1 MPKQDRYP
9 TSGLCGLIAIAVFAG
24 LANASLLCAPVI
36 ATQLMT
42 ELGLDARKVGLFFSM
57 EFGGYC
63 LAGLG
68 GRWLLPGMPWR
79 LIVLVS
85 VAVVIMGDLI
95 AILCLHYF
103 IALLF
108 VRLITA
114 TFSAM
119 LGIVAMSSAN
129 RRVDR
134 GRAYGIYILG
144 QCMTGVIGL
153 ALLPALFTHYGIR
166 SYFILLPMLFI
177 ALSWLGLFLA
187 RGGTGTRP
195 ANDGHVSISSG
206 FPVLLRRIAVL
217 LFYMGLSGVWT
228 FSGAISARAG
238 INALHGGALMSGA
251 AFAGVMGSALAAWY
265 GRRPNINGAMFMGY
279 GVLIGALLILMLP
292 TMGAFIAG
300 IVSFK
305 FAWTFVIPFIF
316 ATIGQQDRKGE
327 VIAEVN
333 LLAGLGLSV
342 APWLA
347 GQIVA
352 FGNLPTLL
360 LVECILLLVSAGSVY
375 WMQIY
380 ARSNVPD
387 MSMISENR
395 GN

>member
-42 ELGLDARKVGLFFSM
+42 ELGLDARRVGLFFSM

-68 GRWLLPGMPWR
+68 GRWLLPNLPWR

-85 VAVVIMGDLI
+85 VAVVVMGDLI

-129 RRVDR
+129 RRADR

-166 SYFILLPMLFI
+166 SYFVLLPMLFI
-177 ALSWLGLFLA
+177 ALSWMGLFLA
-187 RGGTGTRP
+187 QGGAGPRP
-195 ANDGHVSISSG
+195 VNEGHVSISG
-206 FPVLLRRIAVL
+206 FSVVLRRIAVL

-238 INALHGGALMSGA
+238 ISALHGGALMSGA
-251 AFAGVMGSALAAWY
+251 AFAGVLGSALAAWY
-265 GRRPNINGAMFMGY
+265 GRRPNIHGAMFVGY
-279 GVLIGALLILMLP
+279 GVLIGALLVLMLP
-292 TMGAFIAG
+292 TVGAFITG

-316 ATIGQQDRKGE
+316 ATIGQQDSKGE

-352 FGNLPTLL
+352 FGN
-360 LVECILLLVSAGSVY
+360 
-375 WMQIY
+375 
-380 ARSNVPD
+380 
-387 MSMISENR
+387 
-395 GN
+395 